1 MNRSLH
7 LSYLNS
13 ATSLIFVC
21 SLCSFSIWKLSM
33 SDPQQE
39 PPKPQRQKKGAPDEP
54 PATLPQHITVSRKDS
69 ADR

>member
-1 MNRSLH
+1 
-7 LSYLNS
+7 
-13 ATSLIFVC
+13 
-21 SLCSFSIWKLSM
+21 M

-54 PATLPQHITVSRKDS
+54 PATHPQHKTVSRRDG